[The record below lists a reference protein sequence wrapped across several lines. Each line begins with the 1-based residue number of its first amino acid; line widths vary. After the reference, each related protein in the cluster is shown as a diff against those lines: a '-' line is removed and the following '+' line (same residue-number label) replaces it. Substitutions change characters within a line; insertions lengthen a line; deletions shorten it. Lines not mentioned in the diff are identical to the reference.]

1 MRCIVGVLIVVCCV
15 SCIVF
20 VMDDT
25 LLNRSSAIF
34 GLGTVLAKN
43 PRDCDGEDAGK
54 GAHTRATAKPTNPST
69 TATAPTPL
77 TAPAPGLGLVPSTT
91 AFNPSFTMPP
101 VRTPRCRVKNGMRR
115 G

>member
-43 PRDCDGEDAGK
+43 SSDGEGTGE

>member
-1 MRCIVGVLIVVCCV
+1 MRCIVGVVIVVCCV
-15 SCIVF
+15 LYLWW
-20 VMDDT
+20 MAT

-101 VRTPRCRVKNGMRR
+101 VRTPRCRVKNGVRR